1 MRSTTLSILLLSTL
15 ALATPDSDPAIE
27 KRDDN
32 TDSDL
37 ANPLSNLVNP
47 TTTTTMPTLFPEVP
61 TSIRSDLITEVPT
74 SVISE
79 MTNPTAW
86 SSVASEWK
94 NGIIP
99 SWYSSL
105 NGDVK
110 SYFSTAFET
119 ASPSTSSSHGGA
131 GPVAPKATGMAG
143 IMGAAG
149 ILGMAIVL

>member
-1 MRSTTLSILLLSTL
+1 
-15 ALATPDSDPAIE
+15 
-27 KRDDN
+27 
-32 TDSDL
+32 
-37 ANPLSNLVNP
+37 
-47 TTTTTMPTLFPEVP
+47 MPTLFPEVP

>member
-1 MRSTTLSILLLSTL
+1 
-15 ALATPDSDPAIE
+15 
-27 KRDDN
+27 
-32 TDSDL
+32 
-37 ANPLSNLVNP
+37 
-47 TTTTTMPTLFPEVP
+47 MPTLFPEVP

-86 SSVASEWK
+86 SSVASEWRD
-94 NGIIP
+94 GIVP

-131 GPVAPKATGMAG
+131 GPGAPKPTGMAG

-149 ILGMAIVL
+149 ILGMAIVLYKHDLTLRCPNHCICMLGEIQSDWKGYEPGFLLQI

>member
-1 MRSTTLSILLLSTL
+1 MRFTTLSVLLLSTL
-15 ALATPDSDPAIE
+15 ALAFPESDPAIE
-27 KRDDN
+27 KRDDT
-32 TDSDL
+32 TDSDMP
-37 ANPLSNLVNP
+37 NPLSNLANP
-47 TTTTTMPTLFPEVP
+47 TTTMPTLFPEVP

-86 SSVASEWK
+86 SSVASEWRD
-94 NGIIP
+94 GIVP

-131 GPVAPKATGMAG
+131 GPGAPKPTGMAG